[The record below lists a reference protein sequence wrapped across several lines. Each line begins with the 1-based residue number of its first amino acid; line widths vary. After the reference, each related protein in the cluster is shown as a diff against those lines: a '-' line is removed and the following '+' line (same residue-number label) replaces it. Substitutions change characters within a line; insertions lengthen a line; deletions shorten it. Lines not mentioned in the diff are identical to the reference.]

1 MALGVSALAVHGLM
15 EGAFD
20 PEHRYR
26 LNSLH
31 LVVPDG
37 TGILWGL
44 NLLHKTGLAERV
56 RGPGLMLRTCAAAAE
71 HDYGLRAIREEIA
84 RRADRSDTFAAGIAT
99 YQARLRGLFRAIADG
114 EATLGL
120 PPYNGGLFDP
130 ARAAILE
137 HADLSDAQLAPILDR
152 LSRLD
157 GETGRRWINYRDL
170 SVQQLGSIYE
180 GLLEYELVADATS
193 VRVADDDEGR
203 RASGSFYTPEV
214 LVQLIL
220 ERAMGPLVAE
230 RLATFEARAAALR
243 VDTRSK
249 AERLAALQD
258 LDPATRLLDIKVC
271 DPAMGSGHFLVSLVD

>member
-1 MALGVSALAVHGLM
+1 M
-15 EGAFD
+15 
-20 PEHRYR
+20 
-26 LNSLH
+26 
-31 LVVPDG
+31 
-37 TGILWGL
+37 
-44 NLLHKTGLAERV
+44 
-56 RGPGLMLRTCAAAAE
+56 
-71 HDYGLRAIREEIA
+71 
-84 RRADRSDTFAAGIAT
+84 
-99 YQARLRGLFRAIADG
+99 
-114 EATLGL
+114 
-120 PPYNGGLFDP
+120 
-130 ARAAILE
+130 E
-137 HADLSDAQLAPILDR
+137 HADLTAAQLAPILDR
-152 LSRLD
+152 LSRID

-193 VRVADDDEGR
+193 VRVADDEEGR